1 MCIILKF
8 EFSALTG
15 TGSVPALPAH
25 PSTYKLF
32 SKTKFTKLF
41 FHKKMIDSLSHFC
54 GFWKIATRLGY
65 TRIEL
70 EARQGW
76 KGGKDHGMT
85 CERARSML
93 L

>member
-15 TGSVPALPAH
+15 PGSVPALPAH

-41 FHKKMIDSLSHFC
+41 FHKKMFDLLSAFLL
-54 GFWKIATRLGY
+54 GFWKIATRLRY

-76 KGGKDHGMT
+76 KGGKDHG
-85 CERARSML
+85 L
-93 L
+93 WHDV